1 MQAPCVSSH
10 FGSLSCSDPAPRRSP
25 GQPTSAQSSGG
36 FIGVVPSQGYA
47 LHGWCWLRPLLPT
60 LPRAPMLQHKELG
73 AAQAAGAQG
82 KQQTPACCCL
92 PGQAPCQA
100 LPGSALLMSP

>member
-1 MQAPCVSSH
+1 MQALCVSSH
-10 FGSLSCSDPAPRRSP
+10 FGNLSCLRPASLGSP
-25 GQPTSAQSSGG
+25 GRPASAQATGG
-36 FIGVVPSQGYA
+36 FTGVVPSQGYT
-47 LHGWCWLRPLLPT
+47 LRGWCWLRPLLPT

-73 AAQAAGAQG
+73 ATQAAGAQG

-100 LPGSALLMSP
+100 LSGSALLMSP